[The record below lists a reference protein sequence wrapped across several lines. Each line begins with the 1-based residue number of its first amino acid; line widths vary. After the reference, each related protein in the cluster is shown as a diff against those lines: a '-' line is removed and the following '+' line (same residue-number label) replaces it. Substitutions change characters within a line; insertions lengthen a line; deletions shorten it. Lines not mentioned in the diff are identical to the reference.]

1 MQTCTYLIDVG
12 TGSMT
17 NLTKR
22 DKQICER
29 KINILFAYGT
39 IQFRAGCFEIVH
51 IAESVS
57 FQCFEKKAAKVREK
71 QLLFSN
77 FEESKV

>member
-1 MQTCTYLIDVG
+1 MMEI
-12 TGSMT
+12 
-17 NLTKR
+17 
-22 DKQICER
+22 
-29 KINILFAYGT
+29 YGT